1 MFVAHSNYCDAAR
14 EIAQSHHER
23 WDGSGYPQV
32 LAGEAIPLAARI
44 VAIAETYDVLTH
56 GRTYRAACLHTE
68 ALAIILAGAGTQF
81 DPTLIR
87 AFMPLA
93 NALHEKHGDDLAEF
107 LAEAANE
114 SSFLQ
119 AKNEMDRLIDAL

>member
-1 MFVAHSNYCDAAR
+1 VLG
-14 EIAQSHHER
+14 
-23 WDGSGYPQV
+23 GSGYPQG

-44 VAIAETYDVLTH
+44 VAIAGTYDVVTH
-56 GRTYRAACLHTE
+56 GRTYRAACSHTE
-68 ALAIILAGAGTQF
+68 ALAIIQAGAGTQF

-93 NALHEKHGDDLAEF
+93 NALHEKHGDDLAEC
-107 LAEAANE
+107 LAEGANE

-119 AKNEMDRLIDAL
+119 AKNEMDRRCVVTTDWA